1 MLYCKLNYIFV
12 FLRKTATAF
21 HIRCMIDERKG
32 NFPNIHVNIYKSYL
46 IICI

>member
-21 HIRCMIDERKG
+21 HNGCMIDETKG
-32 NFPNIHVNIYKSYL
+32 QFSNIHANI
-46 IICI
+46 